1 MSWFLFICATLVCL
15 FALGRA
21 YDVEY
26 ASGQP
31 AAVKLGDG
39 TLIQALRRERIR
51 TWRCQNSLGRS
62 RTPTSYAAERSR
74 SVAFRKWAHRLWASR
89 ANLHCAVA
97 DQVGNVSAWLCIH
110 SHEGAWNSNTGNGYY
125 GGLQMDWEF
134 MEDYGAALLRAKG
147 TANNWSPYEQMIVA
161 ERARRSGRGYYPWPN
176 TARMCGLI

>member
-1 MSWFLFICATLVCL
+1 MSWILLICATLVCL

-51 TWRCQNSLGRS
+51 TWRCQNALGRS
-62 RTPTSYAAERSR
+62 RTPTAYAAERSR

-110 SHEGAWNSNTGNGYY
+110 RYEGAWNDPNPPYY
-125 GGLQMDWEF
+125 GGLQMDLQF
-134 MEDYGAALLRAKG
+134 QRTYGADLLRVKG
-147 TANNWSPYEQMIVA
+147 TADHWAPYEQMIVA